1 MQFKLALD
9 TWSYI
14 LVSTCQSCLHSS
26 ESSQQCFGIRNT
38 R

>member
-14 LVSTCQSCLHSS
+14 LASTCQSLLHPS
-26 ESSQQCFGIRNT
+26 ESS
-38 R
+38 